1 MSSTEA
7 RRFLGTQ
14 IPRQPLLII
23 IIIFFIIIIIVIII
37 IIIIIIIITSHTGK
51 SNDYNYFTLY

>member
-7 RRFLGTQ
+7 RPFLGTQ

-23 IIIFFIIIIIVIII
+23 IIIIIIIVIII

>member
-7 RRFLGTQ
+7 RPFLGTQ

-23 IIIFFIIIIIVIII
+23 IIIIIIIVII

>member
-7 RRFLGTQ
+7 RPFLGTQ
-14 IPRQPLLII
+14 IPRQPLLSII
-23 IIIFFIIIIIVIII
+23 IIIIIIVIII

>member
-7 RRFLGTQ
+7 RPFLGTQ

-23 IIIFFIIIIIVIII
+23 IIIIIVIII

>member
-7 RRFLGTQ
+7 RPFLGTQ

-23 IIIFFIIIIIVIII
+23 IIIIIIVII

>member
-7 RRFLGTQ
+7 RPFLGTQ

-23 IIIFFIIIIIVIII
+23 IIIIVII